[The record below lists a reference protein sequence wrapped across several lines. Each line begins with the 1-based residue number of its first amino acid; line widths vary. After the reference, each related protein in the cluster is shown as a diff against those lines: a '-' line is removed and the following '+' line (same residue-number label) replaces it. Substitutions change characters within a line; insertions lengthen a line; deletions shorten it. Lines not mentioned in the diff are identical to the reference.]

1 MVRFVLSQ
9 LRFRPW
15 RVAALASAI
24 LVAAA
29 SFSVLTAAGKTTEI
43 RVRGS
48 VESNYRT
55 AYDILVRP
63 RGVASPLERT
73 QGLVPNN
80 YLSGLFGGVTLEQWR
95 KVKQIPGVEVA
106 APVANVGFIIPAGFE
121 TVQLDGLLND
131 DPVQL
136 YRVTFR
142 TFAHAATS
150 LYQLRTSYVYY
161 TRRNRFTYNALG
173 NGVLELTAGERLSVC
188 RAFTENFGNLRHPFR
203 RRPPNLSCY
212 SERSPGE
219 GSDTQLFGGN
229 RVRRGE
235 VAATTSMQFPIM
247 IAGID
252 PVEEKR
258 LLALDD
264 SIVAGRYLRPN
275 DRPRLQ
281 RVTSSTPTVGYHRLV
296 PVISSSRTY
305 VDEYIEARIDRLRLP
320 ASTDVSRVL
329 ASSNADGFLTALQ
342 GNPVA
347 RRVISPQALYAS
359 ALRGSFEVTS
369 AKNVSPAY
377 WTASPVWYEGSSET
391 HLRPVPVKNPLS
403 TWKAEDLPHQSGGY
417 MWVPPSN
424 EDLQFRR
431 LEPRIGSPY
440 FDRFE
445 VPGANVYKTPVMR
458 IVGRYDPEKLPGF
471 SPLSRVPLETYYPPE
486 LLPADEASRRALK
499 GKPLLPSQ
507 NIGDYVAQPPLFLT
521 TLEGMRPFLRP
532 KYYAGASE
540 AAPVSVIRVR
550 VKGVTGPDEL
560 SQARVRAVATE
571 IHRRTGLQVDIT
583 AGSSPRRL
591 LVELPA
597 GKFGRPKLLLEEGW
611 SKKGVSVSFLSA
623 LDSKRLGL
631 LLLILVTS
639 GFFLANGAFAAVR
652 GRRTEIG
659 TLLCLGWSQRAVF
672 RVVLAELALAGLV
685 AGLAGAAVAAGAAR
699 LLGLELSAAR
709 ALLVVPLSLALALL
723 AGSVPAWRAARL
735 EPLDAIRPPVWAKS
749 GRRQVRGLAALA
761 LANLRRMPARSLV
774 AMFGLFVG
782 VGALTVLLAVNQAFQ
797 GQLVGTL
804 LGEAISVQVRGLDFL
819 TVGLI
824 VALAGL
830 SLADVLYLNLR
841 ERAAELVTLR
851 TVGWS
856 DRHLGFVIAL
866 EALLLGLVAALA
878 GAAVGVI
885 VGASLG
891 VPLGPLA
898 LAAAAGVAGGCLVA
912 LLASVLPLAH
922 LTRLTAPT
930 VLAEE

>member
-1 MVRFVLSQ
+1 MARFILRQ
-9 LRFRPW
+9 LRFR
-15 RVAALASAI
+15 RGRAAALGVTVVIATSSFALLASA
-24 LVAAA
+24 AR
-29 SFSVLTAAGKTTEI
+29 SSEI
-43 RVRGS
+43 RVSGS

-63 RGVASPLERT
+63 RGAASPIERT
-73 QGLVPNN
+73 QGLVVNN
-80 YLSGLFGGVTLEQWR
+80 YLSGLFGGITLKQWR
-95 KVKQIPGVEVA
+95 EIKQIPRVETA
-106 APVANVGFIIPAGFE
+106 APIANIGFVIPEGFE
-121 TVQLDGLLND
+121 TVRLDSLLND
-131 DPVQL
+131 DPVQV

-142 TFAHAATS
+142 TLAHAS
-150 LYQLRTSYVYY
+150 LSRYELRTSYVYY
-161 TRRNRFTYNALG
+161 TRRNQFTYNASG
-173 NGVLELTAGERLSVC
+173 NGVLELAGEHESLYVC
-188 RAFTENFGNLRHPFR
+188 GAFTDRIGNVTHPF

-219 GSDTQLFGGN
+219 GSDTQLFGQN

-264 SIVAGRYLRPN
+264 TIVSGRYLRPN
-275 DRPRLQ
+275 ERPRLQ
-281 RVTSSTPTVGYHRLV
+281 PVPDYPTRGYHRLV
-296 PVISSSRTY
+296 PVIASARTY
-305 VDEYIEARIDRLRLP
+305 VDEYIEARIERLRIP
-320 ASTDVSRVL
+320 ASTNVARML
-329 ASSNADGFLTALQ
+329 ASDDADVFLTALE
-342 GNPVA
+342 GEAIA
-347 RRVISPQALYAS
+347 RRVIPPQALYAS
-359 ALRGSFEVTS
+359 ALSASFGGAGAKNTS
-369 AKNVSPAY
+369 ASY
-377 WTASPVWYEGSSET
+377 WTASPVRYGSSPET
-391 HLRPVPVKNPLS
+391 RLRPIPAHNPLS
-403 TWKAEDLPHQSGGY
+403 TWSAEALPHQSAGY
-417 MWVPPSN
+417 IDVPPAN
-424 EDLQFRR
+424 EDIQFRR
-431 LEPRIGSPY
+431 LEAKIGSPY
-440 FDRFE
+440 WDRFE
-445 VPGANVYKTPVMR
+445 VPDADVYKTPVML

-486 LLPADEASRRALK
+486 LLPADEASRRALD

-550 VKGVTGPDEL
+550 VAGVTGPDEL

-571 IHRRTGLQVDIT
+571 IHKRTGLQVDIT

-591 LVELPA
+591 LVELPP

-611 SKKGVSVSFLSA
+611 SKKGVSVSFLQA

-631 LLLILVTS
+631 LSLILLTS
-639 GFFLANGAFAAVR
+639 AFFLANGAFAAVR

-659 TLLCLGWSQRAVF
+659 TLLCLGWSQRAIF

-685 AGLAGAAVAAGAAR
+685 AGVAGAAVAALAAR
-699 LLGLELSAAR
+699 LLDLELSAAR
-709 ALLVVPLSLALALL
+709 ALLVVPLALALALV
-723 AGSVPAWRAARL
+723 AGSVPAWRASRL
-735 EPLDAIRPPVWAKS
+735 EPLDAIRPPVWAKT
-749 GRRQVRGLAALA
+749 GRRRVTRLTGLA

-824 VALAGL
+824 VVLAGL

-856 DRHLGFVIAL
+856 DGHLGFVIAL
-866 EALLLGLVAALA
+866 EALLLGLLAALA

-885 VGASLG
+885 TGAQLG

-898 LAAAAGVAGGCLVA
+898 LAAAAGVAGGCLIA
-912 LLASVLPLAH
+912 LLASLLPLAH